1 MIKMSFLPINDASHL
16 SLHRQVVV
24 REQGSNGLDVGG
36 GALVTIDD
44 QLVVV
49 AGLEDHV
56 KDGLVELVLHQEVG
70 AFE

>member
-1 MIKMSFLPINDASHL
+1 MSFLPINDASHL

-24 REQGSNGLDVGG
+24 REEGANGLDVGG
-36 GALVTIDD
+36 GALVPIDD

-70 AFE
+70 TF